1 VNARTDLARLLGKH
15 YGTSAGG
22 DDYLWAMADIVLELL
37 HPVITTAEDLDALPV
52 GSVLLDA
59 HGRAFSFVNGAWR
72 SPILRNGGIVRAEA
86 YAPSEVPLPATVLH
100 VGGAE

>member
-1 VNARTDLARLLGKH
+1 MSERDELIEDIIRVDGPTTIGGEDLADGLIALGYRKP
-15 YGTSAGG
+15 A
-22 DDYLWAMADIVLELL
+22 
-37 HPVITTAEDLDALPV
+37 VITTAEDLDALPV